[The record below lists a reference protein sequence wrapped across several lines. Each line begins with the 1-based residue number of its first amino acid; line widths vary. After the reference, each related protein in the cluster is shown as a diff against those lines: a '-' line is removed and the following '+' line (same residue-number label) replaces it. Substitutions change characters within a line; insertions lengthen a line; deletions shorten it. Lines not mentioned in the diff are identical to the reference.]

1 MPNHE
6 QEGGNGTSGST
17 AAPPRRLLASST
29 VVAGGILL
37 SRISGFLR
45 DRFVAQ
51 FFGTS
56 LFADVFRAALRM
68 PNVLQNLLGE
78 GTLSASFIPVYSELL
93 QEGKKKEAGQ
103 VAGAVLAILFIIAGL
118 LALIGVLLAPVLVT
132 IFLPGFEGAR
142 RELTITLTRILFPMT
157 GVLVL
162 SAWSLGVLNSHRHF
176 FIPYVAPVLWNLS
189 MIVTLFTFGATMAN
203 VDLVVALGW
212 GALVGGVLQFLIQL
226 PAVLRLERQLKISL
240 GLKLEGVRETLR
252 NAVPALM
259 GRGVV
264 QLSGYVDMV
273 LASLLAIGAVSAIG
287 YANTIYILPVSLF
300 GMSVAAAELPELS
313 RQRHA
318 AVEALRDRAN
328 AGLRRV
334 AFFVVPTVVAFIALG
349 DVFVAALYQTGEFQR
364 ADTLIVYAALIGYSI
379 GLLASTSTR
388 LFSSAFFALRDTR
401 TPARLAAVR
410 VGTAAILSF
419 AFMTQFE
426 PIVLQKWGINIPGGF
441 LSHWNIAGRPLGP
454 LGLTLG
460 AGLAAWLEWFLLRR
474 RLRERIPGIG
484 MGISYLIKIGL
495 FALLAA
501 AAGWGV
507 RLILPPLHPI
517 FTALAVSAAFGA
529 VYLPLTLLTG
539 VGAARALL
547 DRFRR

>member
-1 MPNHE
+1 MSKHE
-6 QEGGNGTSGST
+6 QEPGDTTAGST

-29 VVAGGILL
+29 VVAGAILL

-103 VAGAVLAILFIIAGL
+103 VAGAILAILFIIAGL

-132 IFLPGFEGAR
+132 IFLPGFEGER

-176 FIPYVAPVLWNLS
+176 FIPYVAPVLWNLA

-212 GALVGGVLQFLIQL
+212 GALVGGALQFLIQL
-226 PAVLRLERQLKISL
+226 PAVLRLERHLRISL

-252 NAVPALM
+252 NAMPALM

-334 AFFVVPTVVAFIALG
+334 AFFVVPTVVAFITLG

-410 VGTAAILSF
+410 VGTAALLSF

-426 PIVLQKWGINIPGGF
+426 PIVLARWGINIPAGF

-484 MGISYLIKIGL
+484 MGIRYLIKIGL

-507 RLILPPLHPI
+507 RMILPPLHPI
-517 FTALAVSAAFGA
+517 LTALAVLSAFGA

-547 DRFRR
+547 ARFKR